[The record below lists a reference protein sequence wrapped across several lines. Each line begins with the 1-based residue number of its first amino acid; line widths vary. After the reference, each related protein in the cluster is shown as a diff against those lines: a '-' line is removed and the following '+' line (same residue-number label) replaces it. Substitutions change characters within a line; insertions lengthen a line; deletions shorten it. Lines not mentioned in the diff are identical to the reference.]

1 MNSLE
6 KFKDKFSKVINSIG
20 LLFLIEKIRDNVYP
34 KSYLRIVNYH
44 STTKEF
50 QKQFDKQMAYFSN
63 KYYFF
68 DMKKYDEY
76 FNNTLAMDKPYL
88 LLTFDDGYKNN
99 YDVALEILNK
109 YDAKACFFI
118 VADDVNNDN
127 NKMSSMMLKELIAGG
142 HTIGSHTSTHHRF
155 NDKSDTDELIK
166 YELVDSKRKLEK
178 MLGIKIDD
186 FCWVGGEKDT
196 YISRCESYI
205 EDNYKH
211 AFLTNG
217 GVIKKKSNY
226 NLIEL
231 I

>member
-6 KFKDKFSKVINSIG
+6 KFKDKFSKAINSIG

-109 YDAKACFFI
+109 YDAKA
-118 VADDVNNDN
+118 
-127 NKMSSMMLKELIAGG
+127 
-142 HTIGSHTSTHHRF
+142 
-155 NDKSDTDELIK
+155 
-166 YELVDSKRKLEK
+166 
-178 MLGIKIDD
+178 
-186 FCWVGGEKDT
+186 
-196 YISRCESYI
+196 
-205 EDNYKH
+205 
-211 AFLTNG
+211 
-217 GVIKKKSNY
+217 
-226 NLIEL
+226 
-231 I
+231 